1 MKNRSI
7 GFRLAA
13 WYFLVFA
20 CGLGVFS
27 VGAWFAMR
35 ASLYHAIDDEL
46 RDRVRGVTTF
56 MDGQISALS
65 VPEIRDEFREHS
77 VLGPGG
83 DLFQVCD
90 GKGEWLYRS
99 VPLENENVPIDLPDR
114 LAQPRFENIQLHQHL
129 LRFYSQRIAV
139 DGKPYSVQVA
149 ALMDEGLEALERFKL
164 MLLLVAPL
172 LLVAASVGGYWLS
185 TRALAPVDKISRAA
199 QRISIEKL
207 ADRLEVPH
215 TGDQLQ
221 RLSETLNATFARLE
235 ASVLRIKQFTADAS
249 HELRAPISLIRTTAE
264 VAVQRERGAAEYRE
278 ALVEI
283 LGESERTSQVV
294 DSLMLLARADSGKE
308 TLEYGPVDASV
319 FVRGAIVQG
328 EKLARSQDI
337 KLSVSLPASPIT
349 IQADSDA
356 LRRAVLIL
364 IDNAVKYTPVGGAVK
379 VELAEE
385 GGFAV
390 VSVTD
395 TGIGI
400 AKEGIAYVFDRFWRA
415 DKVRSREQ
423 GGAGL
428 GLAIAKWIVESHKG
442 SIAVDSAPG
451 KGSAFLLRIPV
462 ARALP
467 IPFLQR
473 PEDPS
478 V

>member
-1 MKNRSI
+1 MKDRSI

-20 CGLGVFS
+20 CGLGAFS

-46 RDRVRGVTTF
+46 RDRVGGVTSF
-56 MDGQISALS
+56 MDQQIAALS

-90 GKGEWLYRS
+90 SQGQWLYRS
-99 VPLENENVPIDLPDR
+99 VPLENENVPIELPDR
-114 LAQPRFENIQLHQHL
+114 LTQPRFENKQLQQHL
-129 LRFYSQRIAV
+129 LRFYSQRIV
-139 DGKPYSVQVA
+139 VGGKPYTVQVA
-149 ALMDEGLEALERFKL
+149 SLMNEGLEALERFKL
-164 MLLLVAPL
+164 MLLIVAPL
-172 LLVAASVGGYWLS
+172 LLIAASAGGYWLS
-185 TRALAPVDKISRAA
+185 TRALAPVDEISRAA
-199 QRISIEKL
+199 QRISIENL
-207 ADRLEVPH
+207 ADRLKVPQ

-235 ASVLRIKQFTADAS
+235 ASVVRMKQFTADAS

-264 VAVQRERGAAEYRE
+264 VAVQRDRTAPEYRE
-278 ALVEI
+278 ALTEI
-283 LGESERTSQVV
+283 LEESERTSQVV

-308 TLEYGPVDASV
+308 MLECAPADACAV
-319 FVRGAIVQG
+319 VTGAIEQG
-328 EKLARSQDI
+328 EKLARSQGI
-337 KLSVSLPASPIT
+337 EFKASVPFDPIS

-364 IDNAVKYTPVGGAVK
+364 IDNAVKYTPAGGAVK
-379 VELAEE
+379 VELTEE
-385 GGFAV
+385 GEFAV

-400 AKEGIAYVFDRFWRA
+400 AKEDIAHVFDRFWRA
-415 DKVRSREQ
+415 DKVRSRGQ

-428 GLAIAKWIVESHKG
+428 GL
-442 SIAVDSAPG
+442 SIATWVAEAHQGSLAVESAPG
-451 KGSAFLLRIPV
+451 RGSVFSLRVPLYFEAAV
-462 ARALP
+462 GVHGSS
-467 IPFLQR
+467 
-473 PEDPS
+473 E
-478 V
+478 